1 MMKDLM
7 GKEIIEVEAK
17 EILPDAARANR
28 VHGEILAGKKQVA
41 IGIYELAAG
50 LKTMRDE
57 RLYLSLGC
65 EAFDDYCE
73 RLAKVKVSQAY
84 KYIKVYE
91 ELGAPALQSAGGMGV
106 EKLFLVTQL
115 PPAEKCEAIAEPEV
129 IEGMSVRELKEFVA
143 KARQQG
149 EQLSFLQGEVSTLTK
164 EKADAEAE
172 SRSMRESYETEN
184 ADLRKK
190 LSEAEKL
197 SDEKLKAE
205 RDRLAED
212 AETRARLKMQLE
224 IEEARKSGEQDAAL
238 KATEDRQ
245 ALEAEKQEIQNRLA
259 ELEKSIAGRDE
270 QIAGLEKKL
279 RNTDT
284 ATTAFKVCLEGFI
297 TAYDRCV
304 EYVGK
309 IANGDD
315 KARCETALSRAIE
328 RMRKTE
334 NKE

>member
-1 MMKDLM
+1 MKDLL
-7 GKEIIEVEAK
+7 GNEIIESEAK

-41 IGIYELAAG
+41 IGLYELAAG
-50 LKTMRDE
+50 LKMMRDE

-91 ELGAPALQSAGGMGV
+91 ELGASALQSAGGMGV

-149 EQLSFLQGEVSTLTK
+149 EQLSFLQDEVSTLTR
-164 EKADAEAE
+164 EKADAESE
-172 SRSMRESYETEN
+172 CKSMRESYETEN

-212 AETRARLKMQLE
+212 AETRARLKMQ
-224 IEEARKSGEQDAAL
+224 IEH
-238 KATEDRQ
+238 
-245 ALEAEKQEIQNRLA
+245 RLT

-279 RNTDT
+279 RNADT

-315 KARCETALSRAIE
+315 KARCETALSRAVE
-328 RMRKTE
+328 RMR
-334 NKE
+334 